1 MAFLSTTDAAGT
13 NTRHK
18 RFGASTLLRERIYPN
33 DIQHQIVRG
42 AEPKQDPD
50 RKGASKEL
58 WDLVA
63 FAGGKT
69 PSFSPALVQ
78 PRPTLGV
85 LFNPGSV
92 LDKDKVASVR
102 RKKQEL
108 LEEKRA
114 LEVHFINYRWG
125 RKYGFREEEVIEL
138 EQKFH
143 EYDKDDSGTIDLR
156 ECEQIIDDL
165 QILSDELTKG
175 HKSSKRGAL
184 KRVIDELDRSRSG
197 TLNFIQFMD
206 LIKRVREGRL
216 EELLGELAQARTPTT
231 PRVCSR
237 PSSAQSSPSFNTP
250 RAVNT
255 LKIAQVRAKREER
268 IRQVEQA
275 RLEDFVERSAR
286 RMRLSREETMKALGF
301 TRDLL
306 KKNEEK
312 TPTSHINYMQMVSP
326 KVPKKVRFVR
336 LTPKPSPRARRGVV
350 TGGFVVPATTVGRG
364 IKGGGGGTFSKAER
378 KFESGYKY
386 YE

>member
-33 DIQHQIVRG
+33 DIRHQIVRG
-42 AEPKQDPD
+42 CEPKQGPD

-102 RKKQEL
+102 RKKQER

-114 LEVHFINYRWG
+114 LEVHFVNYRWG

-156 ECEQIIDDL
+156 ECEEIIDDL
-165 QILSDELTKG
+165 QILSDELSKG
-175 HKSSKRGAL
+175 HKSKKREAL
-184 KRVIDELDRSRSG
+184 KRVIDELDKSRSG

-216 EELLGELAQARTPTT
+216 EELLGELGAIAPATPGVR
-231 PRVCSR
+231 PR
-237 PSSAQSSPSFNTP
+237 PSSAQPSSSFNTP
-250 RAVNT
+250 RTVYT

-268 IRQVEQA
+268 IRQAEQA

-286 RMRLSREETMKALGF
+286 RMRLSREETIKALGL

-312 TPTSHINYMQMVSP
+312 VKTSHIHYMQSLSP
-326 KVPKKVRFVR
+326 RIPKKVRFVR
-336 LTPKPSPRARRGVV
+336 LAPKPSPRARRGVV
-350 TGGFVVPATTVGRG
+350 TGGFVVPVTTADPGT
-364 IKGGGGGTFSKAER
+364 KGGGGGTFSKAER